1 MVKEKILAK
10 LLKLRNLAEKNNSAE
25 EAANA
30 AAKFQEIL
38 FEHNLTENDVKEIET
53 APVYE
58 KEYYDIKIKTAK
70 WRNQLFSTIA
80 SNNFCK
86 VILTASSRLI
96 LIGTEENRFVVKF
109 IYENLAEDLNR
120 ICKSGVKVAKKENPF
135 LDGAFWNKSFY
146 FGAVVTIAE
155 RLKAQKNASIN
166 KANEDNGKGTALAL
180 KIDNALRDATQALV
194 GATKKGR
201 SSKVRI
207 DGNGYAVGVQ
217 AGNSV
222 NLQKSVPIKR
232 IALS

>member
-30 AAKFQEIL
+30 AAKLQELL
-38 FEHNLTENDVKEIET
+38 FEYNLTENDVQEIET

-58 KEYYDIKIKTAK
+58 KEYYDIKVKTAK
-70 WRNQLFSTIA
+70 WRSHLFATIA
-80 SNNFCK
+80 RNNFCQ
-86 VILTASSRLI
+86 VVSTGNSRLI

-120 ICKSGVKVAKKENPF
+120 ICKGGVKVAKKESPF
-135 LDGAFWNKSFY
+135 LNGILWNKSFY
-146 FGAVVTIAE
+146 FGAIRTISI
-155 RLKAQKNASIN
+155 RLSEQKNVSIN
-166 KANEDNGKGTALAL
+166 KANEDNSKGTTLAL
-180 KIDNALRDATQALV
+180 KIDNALRDATQTLV
-194 GATKKGR
+194 GATKKSR
-201 SSKVRI
+201 TSKVRV